1 MHVLRTTSFA
11 FRYFSETMIENFLE
25 HIDAC
30 PTAHHVVNRA
40 SALLSANGFTQ
51 APLDAPFA
59 INLLERGYVSRGGT
73 IIAWKNAKSIS
84 AQGIRI
90 VGAHTDSPG
99 LHIKPNPDTQTLQ
112 WQQLQVEVYGG
123 PLLNSWLDRDLAIA
137 GHVVLR
143 DGTTS
148 LFCSEIPVARIPQ
161 LAIHLDRD
169 VNDKGLVL
177 NRHQHLNPIWATGAS
192 TVSFEHWLAQQNS
205 VSDSQIASWSA
216 QLVDTQKAEIFG
228 RDSEFIASSRIDN
241 QISCW
246 AALTALLADA
256 GDQPMMV
263 ALFDHEEVGS
273 QSSTGAGG
281 PMLEHVL
288 ERLAYASGSSR
299 SEFLAALQKSHCVS
313 VDNAH
318 AVHPN
323 YTDRHELNNAPYVN
337 KGVVIKNNANQRY
350 ATSPSSHV
358 PVVHAASTVGL
369 QLQAFSSRNNIAC
382 GSTIGPIT
390 ATRMGIETVDIGVPQ
405 LSMHSIREMCGVQD
419 PVDLVALL
427 RAYFLRL

>member
-1 MHVLRTTSFA
+1 MIDA
-11 FRYFSETMIENFLE
+11 FLG

-30 PTAHHVVNRA
+30 PTPAHVVKRA
-40 SALLSANGFTQ
+40 SELLNGSGFDRVSLESAFTSGH
-51 APLDAPFA
+51 
-59 INLLERGYVSRGGT
+59 LEHGYVTRGGT
-73 IIAWKNAKSIS
+73 IIAWRNAQTLSTN
-84 AQGIRI
+84 GIRI

-99 LHIKPNPDTQTLQ
+99 LHIKTKPDTQTLN

-148 LFCSEIPVARIPQ
+148 LFSSHHPVARKPQ

-169 VNDKGLVL
+169 VNDKGLIL
-177 NRHQHLNPIWATGAS
+177 NRHQHLTPIWATGTSAI
-192 TVSFEHWLAQQNS
+192 SFGQWLAQQNS
-205 VSDSQIASWSA
+205 VSVSQIASWSA
-216 QLVDTQKAEIFG
+216 QLVDTQLAQIFG
-228 RDSEFIASSRIDN
+228 RNSEFIASARIDN

-246 AALTALLADA
+246 AAIFALLADTS
-256 GDQPMMV
+256 DQPMMI

-273 QSSTGAGG
+273 QSDNGAGG
-281 PMLEHVL
+281 PLLEHVL
-288 ERLAYASGSSR
+288 ERLASVSGSTR
-299 SEFLAALQKSHCVS
+299 SEFLTALQKSHCVS
-313 VDNAH
+313 ADNAH

-337 KGVVIKNNANQRY
+337 EGVVVKNNVSQRY
-350 ATSPSSHV
+350 ATSPSSVV
-358 PVVHAASTVGL
+358 PIVHAAVTAGVNL
-369 QLQAFSSRNNIAC
+369 QTFSSRNNIAC

-390 ATRMGIETVDIGVPQ
+390 ATRLGIETVDIGVPQ
-405 LSMHSIREMCGVQD
+405 LSMHSIREMCGTKD

-427 RAYFLRL
+427 GAYFSRS

>member
-1 MHVLRTTSFA
+1 MLDALLR
-11 FRYFSETMIENFLE
+11 N
-25 HIDAC
+25 IDAC
-30 PTAHHVVNRA
+30 PTSHHVVQRA
-40 SALLSANGFTQ
+40 SEILIEHGFNHVSLESPFTNGDLQ
-51 APLDAPFA
+51 H
-59 INLLERGYVSRGGT
+59 GYVTRGGS
-73 IIAWKNAKSIS
+73 IIAWRNAQALVSN
-84 AQGIRI
+84 GVRI

-99 LHIKPNPDTQTLQ
+99 LHIKTKPDTQTLN

-148 LFCSEIPVARIPQ
+148 LFSSVHPVARIPQ

-177 NRHQHLNPIWATGAS
+177 DRHRHLSPVWATGELTS
-192 TVSFEHWLAQQNS
+192 SFEQWLAQQNLVS
-205 VSDSQIASWSA
+205 VSQIASWSA
-216 QLVDTQKAEIFG
+216 QLVDSQQAQVFG
-228 RDSEFIASSRIDN
+228 RNSEFIASARLDN

-246 AALTALLADA
+246 AALDA
-256 GDQPMMV
+256 FLIESGDEPTMI

-273 QSSTGAGG
+273 QSSIGAGG

-288 ERLAYASGSSR
+288 ERLASASGSTR

-313 VDNAH
+313 ADNAH

-323 YTDRHELNNAPYVN
+323 YPDRHELNNAPNVN
-337 KGVVIKNNANQRY
+337 EGVVVKTNVNQRY
-350 ATSPSSHV
+350 ATSASSMV
-358 PVVHAASTVGL
+358 PIVHAASTAGVNL
-369 QLQAFSSRNNIAC
+369 QTFSSRNNIAC

-390 ATRMGIETVDIGVPQ
+390 ATRLGIETVDIGVPQ
-405 LSMHSIREMCGVQD
+405 LSMHSIREMCGTQD

-427 RAYFLRL
+427 RAYFSRS

>member
-1 MHVLRTTSFA
+1 
-11 FRYFSETMIENFLE
+11 MIENFLE

-30 PTAHHVVNRA
+30 PTAHHVVERA
-40 SALLSANGFTQ
+40 STHLVANGFTR
-51 APLDAPFA
+51 APLDSPFA
-59 INLLERGYVSRGGT
+59 TSHLEQGFVSSGGT
-73 IIAWKNAKSIS
+73 IIAWKNAKAIS

-148 LFCSEIPVARIPQ
+148 LFSSELSVARIPQ
-161 LAIHLDRD
+161 LAIHLDRE

-177 NRHQHLNPIWATGAS
+177 NRHQHLNPIWATGAL

-228 RDSEFIASSRIDN
+228 RESEFIASPRIDN

-256 GDQPMMV
+256 GDQPMMI

-299 SEFLAALQKSHCVS
+299 SEFLSALQKSHCVS
-313 VDNAH
+313 ADNAH

-337 KGVVIKNNANQRY
+337 KGVVIKNNVNQRY
-350 ATSPSSHV
+350 ATSPSSLE
-358 PVVHAASTVGL
+358 PIVHAASTAGL

-390 ATRMGIETVDIGVPQ
+390 ATRLGIETVDIGVPQ
-405 LSMHSIREMCGVQD
+405 LSMHSIREMCGTRD
-419 PVDLVALL
+419 PVELVSLL
-427 RAYFLRL
+427 RAYFSRL

>member
-1 MHVLRTTSFA
+1 
-11 FRYFSETMIENFLE
+11 
-25 HIDAC
+25 
-30 PTAHHVVNRA
+30 
-40 SALLSANGFTQ
+40 
-51 APLDAPFA
+51 
-59 INLLERGYVSRGGT
+59 
-73 IIAWKNAKSIS
+73 
-84 AQGIRI
+84 
-90 VGAHTDSPG
+90 
-99 LHIKPNPDTQTLQ
+99 
-112 WQQLQVEVYGG
+112 
-123 PLLNSWLDRDLAIA
+123 
-137 GHVVLR
+137 
-143 DGTTS
+143 
-148 LFCSEIPVARIPQ
+148 
-161 LAIHLDRD
+161 
-169 VNDKGLVL
+169 
-177 NRHQHLNPIWATGAS
+177 
-192 TVSFEHWLAQQNS
+192 
-205 VSDSQIASWSA
+205 
-216 QLVDTQKAEIFG
+216 
-228 RDSEFIASSRIDN
+228 
-241 QISCW
+241 
-246 AALTALLADA
+246 
-256 GDQPMMV
+256 
-263 ALFDHEEVGS
+263 
-273 QSSTGAGG
+273 
-281 PMLEHVL
+281 MLEHVL

-337 KGVVIKNNANQRY
+337 KGVVIKSNVNQRY

>member
-1 MHVLRTTSFA
+1 
-11 FRYFSETMIENFLE
+11 
-25 HIDAC
+25 
-30 PTAHHVVNRA
+30 
-40 SALLSANGFTQ
+40 
-51 APLDAPFA
+51 
-59 INLLERGYVSRGGT
+59 
-73 IIAWKNAKSIS
+73 
-84 AQGIRI
+84 
-90 VGAHTDSPG
+90 
-99 LHIKPNPDTQTLQ
+99 
-112 WQQLQVEVYGG
+112 
-123 PLLNSWLDRDLAIA
+123 LLNSWLDRDLAIA

-148 LFCSEIPVARIPQ
+148 LFSSELSVARIPQ
-161 LAIHLDRD
+161 LAIHLDRE

-177 NRHQHLNPIWATGAS
+177 NRHQHLNPIWATGAL

-228 RDSEFIASSRIDN
+228 RESEFIASPRIDN

-256 GDQPMMV
+256 GDQPMMI

-299 SEFLAALQKSHCVS
+299 SEFLSALQKSHCVS
-313 VDNAH
+313 ADNAH

-337 KGVVIKNNANQRY
+337 KGVVIKNNVNQRY
-350 ATSPSSHV
+350 ATSPSSLV
-358 PVVHAASTVGL
+358 PIVHAASTAGL

-390 ATRMGIETVDIGVPQ
+390 ATRLGIETVDIGVPQ
-405 LSMHSIREMCGVQD
+405 LSMHSIREMCGTRD
-419 PVDLVALL
+419 PVELVSLL
-427 RAYFLRL
+427 RAYFSRL

>member
-1 MHVLRTTSFA
+1 MHILRATGVA
-11 FRYFSETMIENFLE
+11 FRNKQNTMIDAFIR

-30 PTAHHVVNRA
+30 PTSAHVVKRA
-40 SALLSANGFTQ
+40 SDILNANRFEHVSLESAFTSNHLQ
-51 APLDAPFA
+51 H
-59 INLLERGYVSRGGT
+59 GYVTRGGT
-73 IIAWKNAKSIS
+73 IIAWKNADTLSTN
-84 AQGIRI
+84 GIRI

-99 LHIKPNPDTQTLQ
+99 LHIKTKPDTQTLN

-143 DGTTS
+143 DGSTS
-148 LFCSEIPVARIPQ
+148 LFSTDHPVARIPQ

-177 NRHQHLNPIWATGAS
+177 DRHRHLSPVWATGELTS
-192 TVSFEHWLAQQNS
+192 SFEQWLAQQNLVS
-205 VSDSQIASWSA
+205 VSQIASWSA
-216 QLVDTQKAEIFG
+216 QLVDSQQAQVFG
-228 RDSEFIASSRIDN
+228 RNSEFIASARLDN

-246 AALTALLADA
+246 AALDA
-256 GDQPMMV
+256 FLIESGDEPTMI

-273 QSSTGAGG
+273 QSSIGAGG

-288 ERLAYASGSSR
+288 ERLASASGSTR

-313 VDNAH
+313 ADNAH

-323 YTDRHELNNAPYVN
+323 YPDRHELNNAPNVN
-337 KGVVIKNNANQRY
+337 EGVVVKTNVNQRY
-350 ATSPSSHV
+350 ATSASSMV
-358 PVVHAASTVGL
+358 PIVHAASTAGVNL
-369 QLQAFSSRNNIAC
+369 QTFSSRNNIAC

-390 ATRMGIETVDIGVPQ
+390 ATRLGIETVDIGVPQ
-405 LSMHSIREMCGVQD
+405 LSMHSIREMCGTQD

-427 RAYFLRL
+427 RAYFSRS